1 MKAAFLQG
9 MNTERAARRACVLVT
24 DLAHGAQRLVLA
36 DAIAADP
43 LHVELET
50 ALRMG
55 KSGMVEH
62 DTGRFFLTVQA
73 PPLRIVVVGAVHV
86 SQALASMAHLL
97 GHRVIVVDPRTAFA
111 SKDRFPDAD
120 LLAQWPD
127 EALPVV
133 GIDRYTAFVALTHDP
148 KIDDPGLLAALK
160 SDCFYI
166 GALGS
171 RKTHAKRLE
180 RLGAAGFSAD
190 RLARIHAPIG
200 LDIGAVSPAEIA
212 LSILAEITA
221 AQRKKP
227 ERSAGL

>member
-1 MKAAFLQG
+1 MKAAFLQA
-9 MNTERAARRACVLVT
+9 MNAERAARRACVLVT
-24 DLAHGAQRLVLA
+24 DLAQGVQRLVLS
-36 DAIAADP
+36 DGIAADP
-43 LHVELET
+43 LHQELET

-55 KSGMVEH
+55 KSGMVDHE
-62 DTGRFFLTVQA
+62 TGRYFITVQA

-111 SKDRFPDAD
+111 SKERFPDAD

-148 KIDDPGLLAALK
+148 KIDDPGLVAAMK

-180 RLGAAGFSAD
+180 RLGSAGFAAEH
-190 RLARIHAPIG
+190 LARIHAPIG

-212 LSILAEITA
+212 LSIMAEITA

-227 ERSAGL
+227 ERPAGS

>member
-1 MKAAFLQG
+1 
-9 MNTERAARRACVLVT
+9 
-24 DLAHGAQRLVLA
+24 
-36 DAIAADP
+36 
-43 LHVELET
+43 
-50 ALRMG
+50 
-55 KSGMVEH
+55 
-62 DTGRFFLTVQA
+62 
-73 PPLRIVVVGAVHV
+73 
-86 SQALASMAHLL
+86 MAHLL

-180 RLGAAGFSAD
+180 RLGAAGVSAD
-190 RLARIHAPIG
+190 RLTRIHAPIG

>member
-86 SQALASMAHLL
+86 SHRLCVQGSLSRCRFVGPMA
-97 GHRVIVVDPRTAFA
+97 RRSFA
-111 SKDRFPDAD
+111 CCRD
-120 LLAQWPD
+120 
-127 EALPVV
+127 
-133 GIDRYTAFVALTHDP
+133 
-148 KIDDPGLLAALK
+148 
-160 SDCFYI
+160 
-166 GALGS
+166 
-171 RKTHAKRLE
+171 
-180 RLGAAGFSAD
+180 
-190 RLARIHAPIG
+190 
-200 LDIGAVSPAEIA
+200 
-212 LSILAEITA
+212 
-221 AQRKKP
+221 
-227 ERSAGL
+227 

>member
-1 MKAAFLQG
+1 MKAAFLQA
-9 MNTERAARRACVLVT
+9 MNSERAARRACVLVT
-24 DLAHGAQRLVLA
+24 DPVHGAQRLVLA
-36 DAIAADP
+36 DGIAADP
-43 LHVELET
+43 LHEEIET
-50 ALRMG
+50 ALRLG

-62 DTGRFFLTVQA
+62 DTGRYFLTVQA

-86 SQALASMAHLL
+86 SQALASIAHLL

-111 SKDRFPDAD
+111 SKERFPDAD
-120 LLAQWPD
+120 LLAQWPE

-148 KIDDPGLLAALK
+148 KIDDPGLMAALQ

-180 RLGAAGFSAD
+180 RLASAGIDAE

-212 LSILAEITA
+212 LSIMAEITA
-221 AQRKKP
+221 KQRKKP
-227 ERSAGL
+227 ERPKGS